1 MIINDRVVP
10 HYMFHREFQRLSQLQ
25 ANQPEQMK
33 IPMEELKTITER
45 NVTDQFLFLLKAEEE
60 IPQVNINE
68 VDKALENI
76 LKQFPDDQ
84 PPSEEQKAMIHSDVE
99 GQMRQEMYFNR
110 LFKDI
115 SITEEE
121 AKKEFDSNPE
131 RYAVPEQVHCSHIV
145 RHTHG
150 EGVNPDESLKMIM
163 EAQKDLTKGVSFDEV
178 VKKYSD
184 CNGQGGDL
192 GTFPR
197 GQMVEK
203 FDNVIFNMKPGE
215 LSEVFQTEFG
225 YHIALLH
232 EKIPAVPLEFDKIK
246 DDLIKSM
253 ENQERDRR
261 VQEVLSELKKKAVIV
276 NDEPPVEEKKD

>member
-1 MIINDRVVP
+1 
-10 HYMFHREFQRLSQLQ
+10 
-25 ANQPEQMK
+25 
-33 IPMEELKTITER
+33 
-45 NVTDQFLFLLKAEEE
+45 
-60 IPQVNINE
+60 
-68 VDKALENI
+68 
-76 LKQFPDDQ
+76 
-84 PPSEEQKAMIHSDVE
+84 
-99 GQMRQEMYFNR
+99 
-110 LFKDI
+110 
-115 SITEEE
+115 
-121 AKKEFDSNPE
+121 
-131 RYAVPEQVHCSHIV
+131 
-145 RHTHG
+145 
-150 EGVNPDESLKMIM
+150 
-163 EAQKDLTKGVSFDEV
+163 